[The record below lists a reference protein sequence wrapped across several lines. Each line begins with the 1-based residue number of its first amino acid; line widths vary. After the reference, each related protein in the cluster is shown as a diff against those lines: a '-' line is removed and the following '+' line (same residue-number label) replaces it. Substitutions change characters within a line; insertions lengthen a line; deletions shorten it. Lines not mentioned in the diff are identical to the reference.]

1 MHPLWQKS
9 IPSQPCHE
17 RVLPAD
23 LRALILTLAGPG
35 AVNAAAKVNRRWRSA
50 ANGAYDWMVSYCK
63 LEGERVLLL
72 KVASQCD
79 TKNNPIRPTK
89 AKIKE
94 KHANC
99 ITQQKRNKRDEV
111 REFTLKKLQKTAS
124 RFFVPARRPPK

>member
-1 MHPLWQKS
+1 MWQKS

-50 ANGAYDWMVSYCK
+50 ANSAYDWMVAYCK

-72 KVASQCD
+72 KVD
-79 TKNNPIRPTK
+79 TPYDAKRFHIRPTK
-89 AKIKE
+89 AEIKE
-94 KHANC
+94 KHANR
-99 ITQQKRNKRDEV
+99 ITMEKRNCEDHV
-111 REFTLKKLQKTAS
+111 REFALKKLQKTAS